1 MGLVFRTKLLIEAP
15 VNGGRNY
22 RRMTDCSYVN
32 KLGYMLETP
41 MYPPVLAFKKA
52 VRICEVR
59 TISRKRSYISEWIL
73 RDYTPSIYQFIP
85 EVVELEDDDIVR
97 SP

>member
-1 MGLVFRTKLLIEAP
+1 
-15 VNGGRNY
+15 
-22 RRMTDCSYVN
+22 
-32 KLGYMLETP
+32 MLETP
-41 MYPPVLAFKKA
+41 MYPPVLALKEA
-52 VRICEVR
+52 VRTCEVR
-59 TISRKRSYISEWIL
+59 TISRKRSNFTEWIL